1 MEKPVR
7 SSFQYLGIS
16 YECALAIGNSLNM
29 SEMLREV
36 IHMMV
41 HKTNAH
47 RGIIWVNNGEKKLQ
61 PAASAGINMGDVLAQ
76 GEMMDLRDV
85 LTQIQK
91 RRQSILRYKDDK
103 DFLQYCP
110 VITEKE
116 ESVLIVPVTN
126 VAVLHLVYASREIAD
141 KPLANLLASL
151 SKKLSVAIEAC
162 MTHGNVIKEMQVRV
176 ETEEKLRKKT
186 EQLISSQ
193 KELQGLYGESEQAR
207 KSLLSILEDVAQKE
221 EALKESESKLNSILS
236 SIDDL
241 VFVFDQEDRFIL
253 TQKPISEQLYTTPNI
268 FIGKKPF
275 EVMPSHLNKIFY
287 DAFDKIR
294 EGQVAEYDYWLKI
307 DDKILWFS
315 AKHSPRFIDGELVG
329 SVSVVRDITERKQ
342 AEEALKEAERKYHML
357 VDNIPAVTY
366 VAAIDET
373 STTLYV
379 SPQIGTILG
388 VSQDTCKDDPD
399 FWRKRIHPDDRE
411 RVLAE
416 VTRSHNTNEPF
427 ISEYR
432 MFSSDGSQVWLH
444 DEARTVKDDKENP
457 LYSQGVMTDIT
468 ERKQAE
474 EELRLHAAM
483 MNHVTEGVY
492 LIGLDDLL
500 IKWTNEKFTRMF
512 GYDPGG
518 MVGKQVDIVNAPT
531 ESTPAETRTSI
542 VDVLKET
549 GEWHG
554 EVRNIKRDG
563 THFWCYA
570 NVSLFNHP
578 EYGKVIMSVHTDI
591 TERMNAE
598 EKLRRFNE
606 MAVDREL
613 KMVEL
618 KKEMNSLLRE
628 LGKEPRYKILEQL
641 STGAGR

>member
-110 VITEKE
+110 VITGKE

-641 STGAGR
+641 STWAGR